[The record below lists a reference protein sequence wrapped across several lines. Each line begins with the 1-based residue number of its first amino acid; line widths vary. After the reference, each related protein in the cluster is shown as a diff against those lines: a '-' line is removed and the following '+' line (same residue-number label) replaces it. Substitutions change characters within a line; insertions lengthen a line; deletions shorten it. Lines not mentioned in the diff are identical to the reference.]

1 MSNGFLQGFAN
12 GMAPAQAIQEHTDR
26 LREQRRVEALR
37 NAQGN
42 FYGGIDPQAGEI
54 ARLGGDPRSA
64 LQDRDGQ
71 TKQML
76 QRAGQVATILA
87 NAPDENSR
95 RNVFRQA
102 RSALEPVSQHLGL
115 PLPPDWDESY
125 LDEVQSI
132 AQMFAGGGTSAN
144 VQSSFVDASGNRVA
158 IMRDGSIKVLGQNAP
173 NNQII
178 EGAGGFYGVNKN
190 TLNAAPVTMGGPQ
203 APSGMTRLPSGQ
215 QVNIDPSMSDYER
228 NLVMQYAPQL
238 EQGGNFQGPPMMQ
251 GGQLQAPPPKPA
263 APSELEQRLSLADQ
277 FGATPDDKRQMVL
290 GSSATRGTLS
300 QKERRAIA
308 LQQAQIPALERRIDN
323 IGRAFDKLSGNF
335 FDGGPMDQL
344 AIGMTQD
351 GQMLESTA
359 AQLKPLLLSFV
370 RVPGIG
376 AQSDLEAR
384 LDALQYPSIGNHP
397 NVNRALLAELKQFI
411 GDLKNAYTN
420 VGSEAQA
427 PAQASAPRRLKF
439 NPQTGELE

>member
-1 MSNGFLQGFAN
+1 
-12 GMAPAQAIQEHTDR
+12 
-26 LREQRRVEALR
+26 
-37 NAQGN
+37 
-42 FYGGIDPQAGEI
+42 
-54 ARLGGDPRSA
+54 
-64 LQDRDGQ
+64 
-71 TKQML
+71 
-76 QRAGQVATILA
+76 
-87 NAPDENSR
+87 
-95 RNVFRQA
+95 
-102 RSALEPVSQHLGL
+102 
-115 PLPPDWDESY
+115 
-125 LDEVQSI
+125 
-132 AQMFAGGGTSAN
+132 
-144 VQSSFVDASGNRVA
+144 
-158 IMRDGSIKVLGQNAP
+158 
-173 NNQII
+173 
-178 EGAGGFYGVNKN
+178 
-190 TLNAAPVTMGGPQ
+190 MGGPQ